1 VLFFVSRCITV
12 HITIND
18 SYESMHSGSH
28 RAAIMLR
35 TVRVVISNYSK
46 LKNIENTSHDSIHC
60 KMQGALNGKTIHVV
74 YASFVFFFLE
84 SSTQLYNHYRT
95 VEENSVKCVP
105 SEGFF
110 GILILPNSI
119 PAGGPRRS
127 PLGELTTFPQTTW
140 SAGEGTPLPI
150 PQPLDAFGVSPTAPH
165 HFENLPP
172 PLKLM
177 RCLMGSQWSC
187 WRVRELQH

>member
-60 KMQGALNGKTIHVV
+60 KMQGTLNGKTIHVV

-105 SEGFF
+105 SEGF
-110 GILILPNSI
+110 L
-119 PAGGPRRS
+119 
-127 PLGELTTFPQTTW
+127 
-140 SAGEGTPLPI
+140 
-150 PQPLDAFGVSPTAPH
+150 AF
-165 HFENLPP
+165 
-172 PLKLM
+172 
-177 RCLMGSQWSC
+177 
-187 WRVRELQH
+187 

>member
-28 RAAIMLR
+28 RAAIMLS

-60 KMQGALNGKTIHVV
+60 KMQGALNGKTMHVV
-74 YASFVFFFLE
+74 YASFVFFSLE

-110 GILILPNSI
+110 WHSDFTKFDSGRGSTPV
-119 PAGGPRRS
+119 PAGGAYDVPPDHLVGWGGDTPPHSPTPRRLRRLAHRAS
-127 PLGELTTFPQTTW
+127 PL
-140 SAGEGTPLPI
+140 
-150 PQPLDAFGVSPTAPH
+150 
-165 HFENLPP
+165 
-172 PLKLM
+172 
-177 RCLMGSQWSC
+177 
-187 WRVRELQH
+187 